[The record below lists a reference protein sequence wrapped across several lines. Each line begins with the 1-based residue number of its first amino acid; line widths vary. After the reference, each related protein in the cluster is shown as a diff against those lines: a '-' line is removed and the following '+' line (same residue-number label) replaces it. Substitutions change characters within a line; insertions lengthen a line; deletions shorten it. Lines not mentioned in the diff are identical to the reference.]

1 VSRYDQGSGRQHV
14 ELIASV
20 GFHWE
25 LGNRGRAPWPY
36 LPQVDRWWRERVSEK
51 AAIWGRKTWER
62 ASEAKRAAC
71 GHNIILS
78 HNSAWCFEQRQ
89 ALRQEFVHRAPDD
102 HSNPDALAYAIERGK
117 SRSNGVVIVGGAEV
131 YKQALEL
138 DLVDVISMVLRR
150 PIGESN
156 PLWPHDTT
164 LPALHPWG
172 WVQHGKRISL
182 PDGHDGH
189 YVRLVRDPGERAL
202 TKDDTP
208 LFSELC
214 AF

>member
-1 VSRYDQGSGRQHV
+1 MSRYDQGAGRQHV

-25 LGNRGRAPWPY
+25 LGNRGRAPWPH
-36 LPQVDRWWRERVSEK
+36 LPQVDRWWREHVSEK
-51 AAIWGRKTWER
+51 TVIWGRKTWER
-62 ASEAKRAAC
+62 ASESRRAVC

-78 HNSAWCFEQRQ
+78 RNSVWCFEQRQ
-89 ALRQEFVHRAPDD
+89 AKGIEFLHRAPDD
-102 HSNPDALAYAIERGK
+102 HRNPDALAYALDRGK
-117 SRSNGVVIVGGAEV
+117 ASGVIIAGGAEV

-138 DLVDVISMVLRR
+138 DLVDVIHLVVRR
-150 PIGESN
+150 PDGGSEARWN
-156 PLWPHDTT
+156 HDAIF
-164 LPALHPWG
+164 PALYPWG
-172 WVQHGKRISL
+172 WVQHGKGISL
-182 PDGHDGH
+182 PDGHRGH